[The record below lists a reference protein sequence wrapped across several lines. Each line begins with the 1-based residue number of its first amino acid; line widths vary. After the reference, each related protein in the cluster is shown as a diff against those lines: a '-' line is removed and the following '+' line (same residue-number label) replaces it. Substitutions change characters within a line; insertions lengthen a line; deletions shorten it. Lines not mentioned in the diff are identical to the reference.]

1 MEKIYADFKLDS
13 NDMFVVTPEGNEFIF
28 LKDDGF
34 DEEHIPVTV
43 LDPTS
48 KNTYLV
54 IFDE

>member
-13 NDMFVVTPEGNEFIF
+13 SDMFVVTPEGNEFIF

-48 KNTYLV
+48 KNSYLV
-54 IFDE
+54 IFNE